1 MNYEPIRIGEKETTV
16 PIIQGGMGV
25 GVSLSGLASAVAN
38 CGGIGVI
45 SGVQIGFREDDFD
58 LNSEAANVRAMIKE
72 INLARELSPNGII
85 GMNLMVAIKNYDE
98 MAIAAANAGVDLII
112 SGAGLPSDLPKFIKG
127 TNTKIAPIVSSG
139 KAAALIIKLWKR
151 RHDYY
156 PDLIIVEGPEA
167 GGHLG
172 FSFDELENAKDDA
185 LENIVLD
192 VIKAIKPFE
201 QERGEKIPIIAA
213 GGIFDGKD
221 IAKFLKLGASGVQM
235 GTRFVATE
243 ECDATDEYKESYI
256 NANEED
262 IKLVLSP
269 VGMPGRA
276 INNSFIKRAELGKIK
291 VEKCYLCL
299 TPCKP
304 ATTPYCISTAL
315 INSVSNNIDNGL
327 IFIGS
332 CGYKLD
338 KITTVDKLINELVE
352 DIKRS

>member
-1 MNYEPIRIGEKETTV
+1 MNYEPIRIGDKETSV

-45 SGVQIGFREDDFD
+45 SGVQIGFREDDFER
-58 LNSEAANVRAMIKE
+58 NSEAANVRAMIQE
-72 INLARELSPNGII
+72 INRARELSPKGII
-85 GMNLMVAIKNYDE
+85 GINLMVAIKNYGE
-98 MAIAAANAGVDLII
+98 MALAAAEAGVDLII

-139 KAAALIIKLWKR
+139 KAAALITKLWKR
-151 RHDYY
+151 RYDYY

-172 FSFDELENAKDDA
+172 FSFEELENAEEDA
-185 LENIVLD
+185 LEKILLD
-192 VIKAIKPFE
+192 VIQAIKPFE
-201 QERGEKIPIIAA
+201 KERGIKIPIIAA
-213 GGIFDGKD
+213 GGIYDGKD

-243 ECDATDEYKESYI
+243 ECDATNEYKESYI
-256 NANEED
+256 EAKQED

-276 INNSFIKRAELGKIK
+276 INNSFIKRAELGRIK

-315 INSVSNNIDNGL
+315 INSVSNNINNGL

-332 CGYKLD
+332 CGYKLE
-338 KITTVDKLINELVE
+338 KIGTVSELIHELVE

>member
-1 MNYEPIRIGEKETTV
+1 MNYEPIKIGDKETTV

-45 SGVQIGFREDDFD
+45 SGVQIGFREEDFD
-58 LNSEAANVRAMIKE
+58 TNSEQANIRAMISE
-72 INLARELSPNGII
+72 IEKTRKLSPNGII

-98 MAIAAANAGVDLII
+98 MAIAAAKAGVDLII

-139 KAAALIIKLWKR
+139 KAAALIVKLWKR
-151 RHDYY
+151 RYDYY

-172 FSFDELENAKDDA
+172 FSFDELENAKEDA
-185 LENIVLD
+185 LENIVVD
-192 VIKAIKPFE
+192 VIKALKPFE
-201 QERGEKIPIIAA
+201 EERGIKIPIIAA
-213 GGIFDGKD
+213 GGIYNGKD

-243 ECDATDEYKESYI
+243 ECDAPLEFKQSYI
-256 NANEED
+256 DAKKED

-276 INNSFIKRAELGKIK
+276 IANPFIKRAEQGRIK

-332 CGYKLD
+332 SGYKLD
-338 KITTVDKLINELVE
+338 KIQTVSQLIDELVE
-352 DIKRS
+352 DIKKS

>member
-1 MNYEPIRIGEKETTV
+1 MNYEPIRIGNKETTV

-45 SGVQIGFREDDFD
+45 SGVQIGFREDDFET
-58 LNSEAANVRAMIKE
+58 NSEQANIKAMISE
-72 INLARELSPNGII
+72 IKRARELSPNGII
-85 GMNLMVAIKNYDE
+85 GMNLMVAIKNYGD

-112 SGAGLPSDLPKFIKG
+112 SGAGLPSDLPKFVKG

-139 KAAALIIKLWKR
+139 KAAALITKLWKR
-151 RHDYY
+151 RYDYY

-172 FSFDELENAKDDA
+172 FSFEELEDAKEDA

-201 QERGEKIPIIAA
+201 EESGKKIPIIAA
-213 GGIFDGKD
+213 GGIYDGKD
-221 IAKFLKLGASGVQM
+221 ISKFIKLGASGVQM

-243 ECDATDEYKESYI
+243 ECDATLEYKDSYI
-256 NANEED
+256 NAKKED
-262 IKLVLSP
+262 IQLVLSP

-276 INNSFIKRAELGKIK
+276 ISNSFIKRTKLGRIK

-332 CGYKLD
+332 SGYKLE
-338 KITTVDKLINELVE
+338 KIQTVSELIHELVE
-352 DIKRS
+352 DIKKS

>member
-1 MNYEPIRIGEKETTV
+1 MNYEPIRIGDKETTV

-45 SGVQIGFREDDFD
+45 SGVQIGFREEDFAN
-58 LNSEAANVRAMIKE
+58 NSEAANIRAMVKE
-72 INLARELSPNGII
+72 INLTRELSPNGII
-85 GMNLMVAIKNYDE
+85 GINLMVAIKNYDD
-98 MAIAAANAGVDLII
+98 MAIAAAKAGVDLII

-139 KAAALIIKLWKR
+139 KAAALITKLWKR
-151 RHDYY
+151 RYDYY

-172 FSFDELENAKDDA
+172 FSFEELENAEADA
-185 LENIVLD
+185 LEEILKD
-192 VIKAIKPFE
+192 VIEAIKPFE
-201 QERGEKIPIIAA
+201 EEIGKKIPIIAA
-213 GGIFDGKD
+213 GGIYDGKD
-221 IAKFLKLGASGVQM
+221 IAKYLKLGASGVQM

-243 ECDATDEYKESYI
+243 ECDATLEYKQSYV
-256 NANEED
+256 NAKAED

-276 INNSFIKRAELGKIK
+276 ISNPFIKRAEQGPIK

-315 INSVSNNIDNGL
+315 INSVSDNIDNGL

-332 CGYKLD
+332 SGYKIE
-338 KITTVDKLINELVE
+338 KIQTVPELINELVE
-352 DIKRS
+352 DIKKC

>member
-1 MNYEPIRIGEKETTV
+1 MNYEPIRIGNKETTV

-45 SGVQIGFREDDFD
+45 SGVQIGFREDDFER
-58 LNSEAANVRAMIKE
+58 NSEAANIRAMIKE
-72 INLARELSPNGII
+72 IHRARELSPNGII

-98 MAIAAANAGVDLII
+98 MATAAAKSGVDLII
-112 SGAGLPSDLPKFIKG
+112 SGAGLPSDLPKFVKG

-139 KAAALIIKLWKR
+139 KAAALITKLWKR
-151 RHDYY
+151 RYDYY

-172 FSFDELENAKDDA
+172 FSFEELESAKEDS
-185 LENIVLD
+185 LENILLD
-192 VIKAIKPFE
+192 VIEEIKPFE
-201 QERGEKIPIIAA
+201 KESGMKIPIIAA

-221 IAKFLKLGASGVQM
+221 IAKFLKLGANGVQM

-243 ECDATDEYKESYI
+243 ECDATLEFKESYI
-256 NANEED
+256 NAKKED

-276 INNSFIKRAELGKIK
+276 ISNAFIKRTEQGRIK

-315 INSVSNNIDNGL
+315 INAVSNNIDNGL

-332 CGYKLD
+332 SGYKLE
-338 KITTVDKLINELVE
+338 KIQKVSELINELVE
-352 DIKRS
+352 DIKKS

>member
-1 MNYEPIRIGEKETTV
+1 MNYEPIKIGDKETTV

-45 SGVQIGFREDDFD
+45 SGVQIGFREDDFET
-58 LNSEAANVRAMIKE
+58 NSEQANIRTMISE
-72 INLARELSPNGII
+72 IKRARELSPNGII
-85 GMNLMVAIKNYDE
+85 GMNLMVAIKNYDD
-98 MAIAAANAGVDLII
+98 MAIVAANAGVDLII
-112 SGAGLPSDLPKFIKG
+112 SGAGLPSDLPKFVTG

-139 KAAALIIKLWKR
+139 KAAALITKLWKR
-151 RHDYY
+151 RYDYY

-172 FSFDELENAKDDA
+172 FSFEELDDAKENALD
-185 LENIVLD
+185 NIVLD

-201 QERGEKIPIIAA
+201 EESGKKIPIIAA
-213 GGIFDGKD
+213 GGIYDGKD

-235 GTRFVATE
+235 GTRFVTTE
-243 ECDATDEYKESYI
+243 ECDATLEYKESYI
-256 NANEED
+256 KAKKDD

-276 INNSFIKRAELGKIK
+276 ISNPFIKRAEQGKIK

-299 TPCKP
+299 SPCKP

-332 CGYKLD
+332 NGYKLE
-338 KITTVDKLINELVE
+338 KIQRVSELIHELE
-352 DIKRS
+352 EEIRA